1 MYSVWRDGEI
11 QNAMHDILDRHREDD
26 PNTFDDPLFLTW
38 WHVKNGAEFKPEV
51 GNVMERDFRAT
62 HPNKEL

>member
-1 MYSVWRDGEI
+1 
-11 QNAMHDILDRHREDD
+11 MHDILDRHREDD